1 MEFLFEKSLM
11 GFCTHSIKIVKTIG
25 LILSFLATFLL
36 ADLVAENTH
45 DPEEIKAKVAYVKIP
60 QLEDLENNPVYIG
73 QIIGV
78 TYELLLF
85 DAEFLEAKIKDE
97 LDKTQIELL
106 SKMPKWKK
114 VEKELFRATYYY
126 KIKGVKASIP
136 PLEVSAFSNK
146 DKYIDYSIA
155 PKVTLQVTDLS
166 KNSRYAN
173 VMAKD
178 LQVLQYKTKDY
189 DDKNNILVV
198 ELAFKE
204 ANWEDFHIKEA
215 IKQGFDNASL
225 NQIKAKEGSVFYYC
239 VLPKTIQNLSFDY
252 FSLSN
257 RQFKT
262 LSFSTIP
269 TQDTTG
275 IQSDLIPKNN
285 FLVFSN
291 VALLA
296 LCVFFLVLFFLVLF
310 FIFGRKLI
318 FLGLGILCLGFV
330 LYHLLF
336 TQKSALLLAHKKIR
350 ILPTQNSTILGLS
363 KNEMP
368 IKIVGS
374 HGDYYKILTPHEQIG
389 WVKKDEVK

>member
-1 MEFLFEKSLM
+1 MGFLFEKSLM
-11 GFCTHSIKIVKTIG
+11 SFFAHPIKILKTIS
-25 LILSFLATFLL
+25 LILSFLVSF
-36 ADLVAENTH
+36 LVAENTSE
-45 DPEEIKAKVAYVKIP
+45 PEEIKAKVVYVKIP

-78 TYELLLF
+78 TYDLLLF
-85 DAEFLEAKIKDE
+85 DAEFLEAKIKDG

-106 SKMPKWKK
+106 NKMPKWKK

-126 KIKGVKASIP
+126 KIKGVKAIIP

-155 PKVTLQVTDLS
+155 PKVILQVTDLS
-166 KNSRYAN
+166 KNPRYAN

-178 LQVLQYKTKDY
+178 LQVVQYKTKDY

-204 ANWEDFHIKEA
+204 ATWEDFHIKEA

-239 VLPKTIQNLSFDY
+239 VLPKTLQNLSFDY

-257 RQFKT
+257 KQFKT

-296 LCVFFLVLFFLVLF
+296 LCVFFLVLF

-368 IKIVGS
+368 IKILGS
-374 HGDYYKILTPHEQIG
+374 HDDYYKILTPHEQIG

>member
-1 MEFLFEKSLM
+1 MGFLFEKSLM
-11 GFCTHSIKIVKTIG
+11 GFFAHSIKILRIIS
-25 LILSFLATFLL
+25 LILSLL
-36 ADLVAENTH
+36 VGFLVAENANE
-45 DPEEIKAKVAYVKIP
+45 PEEIKAKVVYVKIP

-78 TYELLLF
+78 TYDLLLF

-146 DKYIDYSIA
+146 DKYIDHSIA

-166 KNSRYAN
+166 KNPRYAN

-178 LQVLQYKTKDY
+178 LQVVQYKTKDY

-204 ANWEDFHIKEA
+204 ANWEDFHVKEA

-239 VLPKTIQNLSFDY
+239 VLPKTLQNLSFDY

-262 LSFSTIP
+262 LSFSAIP

-296 LCVFFLVLFFLVLF
+296 LCVFFLALF

-336 TQKSALLLAHKKIR
+336 TQKSAILLAHKKIR

-368 IKIVGS
+368 IKILGS
-374 HGDYYKILTPHEQIG
+374 HDDYYKILTPHEQIG

>member
-1 MEFLFEKSLM
+1 MGFLFEKSLM
-11 GFCTHSIKIVKTIG
+11 SFCAHSIKIIKVIS
-25 LILSFLATFLL
+25 LILSFLAAF
-36 ADLVAENTH
+36 LVAEDAH
-45 DPEEIKAKVAYVKIP
+45 EPEEIKAKVAYVKIP
-60 QLEDLENNPVYIG
+60 QLEDLENTPVYIG

-78 TYELLLF
+78 TYDLLLF
-85 DAEFLEAKIKDE
+85 DAEFLEAKIKDG

-106 SKMPKWKK
+106 NKMPKWKK

-146 DKYIDYSIA
+146 DKYIDHSIA
-155 PKVTLQVTDLS
+155 PKVALQVTDLS
-166 KNSRYAN
+166 KNPRYAN

-178 LQVLQYKTKDY
+178 LQIVQYKTKDY
-189 DDKNNILVV
+189 DDKNNILVM
-198 ELAFKE
+198 EIAFKE
-204 ANWEDFHIKEA
+204 ATWEDFRIKEA

-239 VLPKTIQNLSFDY
+239 VLPKTIQSLSFDY

-262 LSFSTIP
+262 LSFSAIP

-296 LCVFFLVLFFLVLF
+296 LCVFFLALF

-363 KNEMP
+363 KDEMP
-368 IKIVGS
+368 IKILGS
-374 HGDYYKILTPHEQIG
+374 HDDYYKILTPHEQIG

>member
-1 MEFLFEKSLM
+1 MGFLFEKSLM
-11 GFCTHSIKIVKTIG
+11 SFCAHSIKIIKVIG
-25 LILSFLATFLL
+25 LILSFLAAF
-36 ADLVAENTH
+36 LVAEDAH
-45 DPEEIKAKVAYVKIP
+45 EPEEIKAKVAYVKIP
-60 QLEDLENNPVYIG
+60 QLEDLENTPVYIG
-73 QIIGV
+73 QTIGV
-78 TYELLLF
+78 TYDLLLF
-85 DAEFLEAKIKDE
+85 DAEFLEAKIKDG

-106 SKMPKWKK
+106 NKMPKWKK
-114 VEKELFRATYYY
+114 VEQELFRATYYY
-126 KIKGVKASIP
+126 KIKGIRASIP
-136 PLEVSAFSNK
+136 SLEVSAFSNK
-146 DKYIDYSIA
+146 DKYIDHSIA

-166 KNSRYAN
+166 KNPRYAN

-178 LQVLQYKTKDY
+178 LQVVQYKTKDY
-189 DDKNNILVV
+189 DDKNNILVM

-204 ANWEDFHIKEA
+204 ANWEDFHVKEA

-225 NQIKAKEGSVFYYC
+225 SQIKAKEGSVFYYC
-239 VLPKTIQNLSFDY
+239 VLPKTLQNLSFDY

-262 LSFSTIP
+262 LSFSVIP

-296 LCVFFLVLFFLVLF
+296 LCVFFLALF

-363 KNEMP
+363 KDEMP
-368 IKIVGS
+368 IKILGS
-374 HGDYYKILTPHEQIG
+374 HDDYYKILTPHEQIG

>member
-1 MEFLFEKSLM
+1 MT
-11 GFCTHSIKIVKTIG
+11 FCTRSIKIVKTIG
-25 LILSFLATFLL
+25 LILSLLATFLV

-45 DPEEIKAKVAYVKIP
+45 DPEEIKAKVVYVKIP
-60 QLEDLENNPVYIG
+60 RLEDLENNPVYIG
-73 QIIGV
+73 QTIGV
-78 TYELLLF
+78 TYDLLLF

-136 PLEVSAFSNK
+136 SLEVSAFSNK

-166 KNSRYAN
+166 KNPRYAN

-215 IKQGFDNASL
+215 LKQGFDNASL

-269 TQDTTG
+269 TQDNTG

-296 LCVFFLVLFFLVLF
+296 LCVFFLVLFF
-310 FIFGRKLI
+310 IFGRKLI

-330 LYHLLF
+330 LYNLLF
-336 TQKSALLLAHKKIR
+336 TQKSALLLAHQKIR

-368 IKIVGS
+368 IKILGS
-374 HGDYYKILTPHEQIG
+374 HDDYYKILTPHEQIG

>member
-1 MEFLFEKSLM
+1 MGFLFEKSLM
-11 GFCTHSIKIVKTIG
+11 TFCAHSIKIVKTIG
-25 LILSFLATFLL
+25 LILSLLATFLV

-45 DPEEIKAKVAYVKIP
+45 DPEEIKAKVVYVKIP
-60 QLEDLENNPVYIG
+60 RLEDLENNPVYIG
-73 QIIGV
+73 QTIGV
-78 TYELLLF
+78 TYDLLLF

-126 KIKGVKASIP
+126 KIKGIKASIP
-136 PLEVSAFSNK
+136 SLEVSAFSNK

-166 KNSRYAN
+166 KNPRYAN
-173 VMAKD
+173 IMAKD

-204 ANWEDFHIKEA
+204 ATWEDFHIKEA
-215 IKQGFDNASL
+215 LKQGFDNASL

-296 LCVFFLVLFFLVLF
+296 LCVFFLVLFF
-310 FIFGRKLI
+310 IFGRKLI
-318 FLGLGILCLGFV
+318 FLLLGILCLGFV
-330 LYHLLF
+330 LYNLLF

-368 IKIVGS
+368 IKILGS
-374 HGDYYKILTPHEQIG
+374 HDGYYKILTPHEQIG

>member
-1 MEFLFEKSLM
+1 M
-11 GFCTHSIKIVKTIG
+11 KTITIVS
-25 LILSFLATFLL
+25 LILSLL
-36 ADLVAENTH
+36 VSFLVAENAH
-45 DPEEIKAKVAYVKIP
+45 EPEEIKAKVVYVKIP

-78 TYELLLF
+78 TYDLLLF
-85 DAEFLEAKIKDE
+85 DAEFLEAKIKDGW
-97 LDKTQIELL
+97 DKTQIELL

-126 KIKGVKASIP
+126 KIKGIKASIP
-136 PLEVSAFSNK
+136 SLEVSAFSNK

-166 KNSRYAN
+166 KNPRYAN
-173 VMAKD
+173 IMAKD

-204 ANWEDFHIKEA
+204 ATWEDFHIKEA

-225 NQIKAKEGSVFYYC
+225 SQIKAKEGSVFYYC

-257 RQFKT
+257 KQFKT
-262 LSFSTIP
+262 LSFSAIP
-269 TQDTTG
+269 TQETTG
-275 IQSDLIPKNN
+275 VQSDLIPKNN

-296 LCVFFLVLFFLVLF
+296 LCVFFLVLFF
-310 FIFGRKLI
+310 IFGRKLI
-318 FLGLGILCLGFV
+318 FLGLGVLCLGFV

-368 IKIVGS
+368 IKILGS
-374 HGDYYKILTPHEQIG
+374 HDDYYKILTPHEQIG

>member
-1 MEFLFEKSLM
+1 MT
-11 GFCTHSIKIVKTIG
+11 FCAHSIKIVKTIG
-25 LILSFLATFLL
+25 LILSFLATFLV

-60 QLEDLENNPVYIG
+60 RLEDLENNPVYIG
-73 QIIGV
+73 QTIGV
-78 TYELLLF
+78 TYDLLLF

-126 KIKGVKASIP
+126 KIKGIKASIP

-166 KNSRYAN
+166 KNPRYAN

-215 IKQGFDNASL
+215 LKQGFDNASL

-291 VALLA
+291 VALPA
-296 LCVFFLVLFFLVLF
+296 LCVFFLVLF

-330 LYHLLF
+330 LYNLLF

-350 ILPTQNSTILGLS
+350 ILPTQNSTILGIS

-368 IKIVGS
+368 IKILGS
-374 HGDYYKILTPHEQIG
+374 HDDYYKILTPHEQIG

>member
-1 MEFLFEKSLM
+1 MGFLFEKSLM
-11 GFCTHSIKIVKTIG
+11 SFCTHSIKTLKIIS
-25 LILSFLATFLL
+25 LILSLL
-36 ADLVAENTH
+36 AAFLVAEDAH
-45 DPEEIKAKVAYVKIP
+45 EPEEIKAKVVYVKIP
-60 QLEDLENNPVYIG
+60 QLEDLENTPVYIG
-73 QIIGV
+73 QMIGV
-78 TYELLLF
+78 TYDLLLF
-85 DAEFLEAKIKDE
+85 DAEFLEAKIKDG

-106 SKMPKWKK
+106 NKMPKWKK

-136 PLEVSAFSNK
+136 SLEVSAFSNK
-146 DKYIDYSIA
+146 DKYIDHSIA
-155 PKVTLQVTDLS
+155 PKVALQVTDLS
-166 KNSRYAN
+166 KNPRYAN

-178 LQVLQYKTKDY
+178 LQVVQYKTKDY
-189 DDKNNILVV
+189 DDKNNILVM
-198 ELAFKE
+198 EIAFKE
-204 ANWEDFHIKEA
+204 ATWEDFHIKEA

-262 LSFSTIP
+262 LSFSAIP

-296 LCVFFLVLFFLVLF
+296 LCVFFLVLF

-363 KNEMP
+363 KDEMP
-368 IKIVGS
+368 IKILSS
-374 HGDYYKILTPHEQIG
+374 HDDYYKILTPHEQIG

>member
-1 MEFLFEKSLM
+1 MGFLFEKSLM
-11 GFCTHSIKIVKTIG
+11 SFFAHSIKILKIIS
-25 LILSFLATFLL
+25 LILSLL
-36 ADLVAENTH
+36 AAFLVAEDAH
-45 DPEEIKAKVAYVKIP
+45 EPEEIKAKVAYVKIP
-60 QLEDLENNPVYIG
+60 QLEDLENTPVYIG
-73 QIIGV
+73 QTIGV
-78 TYELLLF
+78 TYDLLLF
-85 DAEFLEAKIKDE
+85 DAEFLEAKIKDG

-106 SKMPKWKK
+106 NKMPKWKK
-114 VEKELFRATYYY
+114 VEQELFRATYYY
-126 KIKGVKASIP
+126 KIKGVKAIIP
-136 PLEVSAFSNK
+136 SLEVSAFSNK

-155 PKVTLQVTDLS
+155 PKVALQVTDLS
-166 KNSRYAN
+166 KNPRYAN

-178 LQVLQYKTKDY
+178 LQVVQYKTKDY
-189 DDKNNILVV
+189 DDKNNILVM

-204 ANWEDFHIKEA
+204 ANWEDFHVKEA

-239 VLPKTIQNLSFDY
+239 VLPKTLQSLSFDY

-262 LSFSTIP
+262 LSFSAIP

-296 LCVFFLVLFFLVLF
+296 LCVFFLVLFF
-310 FIFGRKLI
+310 IFGRKLI
-318 FLGLGILCLGFV
+318 FLGLGVLCLGFV
-330 LYHLLF
+330 LYNLLF

-363 KNEMP
+363 RDEMP
-368 IKIVGS
+368 IKILGS
-374 HGDYYKILTPHEQIG
+374 HDDYYKILTPHEQIG

>member
-1 MEFLFEKSLM
+1 MGFLFEKSLM
-11 GFCTHSIKIVKTIG
+11 SFCAHSIKILKIIS
-25 LILSFLATFLL
+25 LILSLL
-36 ADLVAENTH
+36 VAFLVAEDAH
-45 DPEEIKAKVAYVKIP
+45 EPEEIKAKVAYVKIP
-60 QLEDLENNPVYIG
+60 QLEDLENTPVYIG
-73 QIIGV
+73 QTIGV
-78 TYELLLF
+78 TYDLLLF
-85 DAEFLEAKIKDE
+85 DAEFLEAKIKDG

-126 KIKGVKASIP
+126 KIKGIKAIIP
-136 PLEVSAFSNK
+136 SLEVRAFSNK

-155 PKVTLQVTDLS
+155 PKVALQVTDLS
-166 KNSRYAN
+166 KNPRYAN

-178 LQVLQYKTKDY
+178 LQVVQYKTKDY
-189 DDKNNILVV
+189 DDKNNILVM

-204 ANWEDFHIKEA
+204 ANWEDFNIKEA

-239 VLPKTIQNLSFDY
+239 VLPKTLQNLSFDY

-262 LSFSTIP
+262 LSFSAIP

-291 VALLA
+291 MALLA
-296 LCVFFLVLFFLVLF
+296 LCVFFLALF

-336 TQKSALLLAHKKIR
+336 TQKSAILLAHKKIR

-363 KNEMP
+363 KDEMP
-368 IKIVGS
+368 IKILGS
-374 HGDYYKILTPHEQIG
+374 HDDYYKILTPHEQIG
-389 WVKKDEVK
+389 WVKKNEIK

>member
-1 MEFLFEKSLM
+1 MGFLFEKSLM
-11 GFCTHSIKIVKTIG
+11 GFFAHPIKILKIIS
-25 LILSFLATFLL
+25 LILSLL
-36 ADLVAENTH
+36 VGFLVAENANE
-45 DPEEIKAKVAYVKIP
+45 PEEIKAKVVYVKIP

-78 TYELLLF
+78 TYDLLLF

-106 SKMPKWKK
+106 NKMPKWKK

-136 PLEVSAFSNK
+136 SLEVSAFSNK
-146 DKYIDYSIA
+146 DKYIDHSIA
-155 PKVTLQVTDLS
+155 PKVALQVTDLS
-166 KNSRYAN
+166 KNPRYAN

-178 LQVLQYKTKDY
+178 LQVVQYKTKDY
-189 DDKNNILVV
+189 DDKNNILVM
-198 ELAFKE
+198 EIAFKE
-204 ANWEDFHIKEA
+204 ATWEDFHIKEA

-239 VLPKTIQNLSFDY
+239 VLPKTLQNLSFDY

-262 LSFSTIP
+262 LSFSAIP

-291 VALLA
+291 VVLLA
-296 LCVFFLVLFFLVLF
+296 LCVFFLVLF

-336 TQKSALLLAHKKIR
+336 TQKSAILLAHKKIR

-368 IKIVGS
+368 IKILGS
-374 HGDYYKILTPHEQIG
+374 HDDYYKILTPHEQIG

>member
-1 MEFLFEKSLM
+1 MGFLFEKSLM
-11 GFCTHSIKIVKTIG
+11 SFCAHSIKTLKIIS
-25 LILSFLATFLL
+25 LILSFWVSF
-36 ADLVAENTH
+36 LVAEDAH
-45 DPEEIKAKVAYVKIP
+45 EPEEIKAKVAYVKIP
-60 QLEDLENNPVYIG
+60 QLEDLENTPVYIG
-73 QIIGV
+73 QTIGV
-78 TYELLLF
+78 TYDLLLF
-85 DAEFLEAKIKDE
+85 DAEFLEAKIKDG

-126 KIKGVKASIP
+126 KIKGIKAIIP
-136 PLEVSAFSNK
+136 SLEVSAFSNK

-155 PKVTLQVTDLS
+155 PKVALQVTDLS
-166 KNSRYAN
+166 KNPRYAN

-178 LQVLQYKTKDY
+178 LQVVQYKTKDY
-189 DDKNNILVV
+189 DDKNNILVM

-239 VLPKTIQNLSFDY
+239 VLPKTLQNLSFDY

-262 LSFSTIP
+262 LSFSVIP

-296 LCVFFLVLFFLVLF
+296 LCVFFLALF

-330 LYHLLF
+330 LYNLLF

-363 KNEMP
+363 RDEMP
-368 IKIVGS
+368 IKILGS
-374 HGDYYKILTPHEQIG
+374 HDDYYKILTPHEQIG

>member
-1 MEFLFEKSLM
+1 MGFLFEKSLM
-11 GFCTHSIKIVKTIG
+11 TFCAHLIKIVKTIG
-25 LILSFLATFLL
+25 LILNFLATFLV

-60 QLEDLENNPVYIG
+60 RLEDLENNPVYIG
-73 QIIGV
+73 QTIGV
-78 TYELLLF
+78 TYDLLLF

-126 KIKGVKASIP
+126 KIKGIKASIP

-166 KNSRYAN
+166 KNPRYAN

-204 ANWEDFHIKEA
+204 ATWEDFHIKEA
-215 IKQGFDNASL
+215 LKQGFDNASL

-296 LCVFFLVLFFLVLF
+296 LCVFFLVLFF
-310 FIFGRKLI
+310 IFGRKLI
-318 FLGLGILCLGFV
+318 LLGLGILCLGFV
-330 LYHLLF
+330 LYNLLF

-368 IKIVGS
+368 IKILGS
-374 HGDYYKILTPHEQIG
+374 HDDYYKILTPHEQIG

>member
-1 MEFLFEKSLM
+1 MGFLFEKSLM
-11 GFCTHSIKIVKTIG
+11 TFCAHSIKIVKTIG
-25 LILSFLATFLL
+25 LILSLLATF
-36 ADLVAENTH
+36 LVAENTH
-45 DPEEIKAKVAYVKIP
+45 DPEEIKAKVVYVKIP

-73 QIIGV
+73 QTIGV
-78 TYELLLF
+78 TYDLLLF
-85 DAEFLEAKIKDE
+85 DAEFLEAKIKDG

-136 PLEVSAFSNK
+136 SLEVSAFSNK
-146 DKYIDYSIA
+146 DKYIDHSIA

-166 KNSRYAN
+166 KNPRYAN
-173 VMAKD
+173 IMAKD

-204 ANWEDFHIKEA
+204 ATWEDFRIKEA
-215 IKQGFDNASL
+215 LKQGFDNASL

-262 LSFSTIP
+262 LSFSVIP

-296 LCVFFLVLFFLVLF
+296 LCVFFLVLF

-336 TQKSALLLAHKKIR
+336 TQKSALLLAYKKIR

-363 KNEMP
+363 KDEMP
-368 IKIVGS
+368 ITILGS
-374 HGDYYKILTPHEQIG
+374 HDDYYKILTPHEQIG

>member
-1 MEFLFEKSLM
+1 MGFLFEKSLM
-11 GFCTHSIKIVKTIG
+11 SFFAHPIKTLKIIS
-25 LILSFLATFLL
+25 LILSFWVGF
-36 ADLVAENTH
+36 LVAEDAH
-45 DPEEIKAKVAYVKIP
+45 GPEEIKAKVAYVKIP
-60 QLEDLENNPVYIG
+60 QLEDLENTPVYIG
-73 QIIGV
+73 QTIGV
-78 TYELLLF
+78 TYDLLLF
-85 DAEFLEAKIKDE
+85 DAEFLEAKIKDG

-106 SKMPKWKK
+106 NKMPKWKK
-114 VEKELFRATYYY
+114 VEQELFRATYYY
-126 KIKGVKASIP
+126 KIKGIKAIIP
-136 PLEVSAFSNK
+136 SLEVSAFSNK
-146 DKYIDYSIA
+146 DKYIDHSIA
-155 PKVTLQVTDLS
+155 PKVALQVTDLS
-166 KNSRYAN
+166 KNPRYAN

-178 LQVLQYKTKDY
+178 LQVVQYKTKDY
-189 DDKNNILVV
+189 DDKNNILVM

-215 IKQGFDNASL
+215 LKQGFDNASL

-239 VLPKTIQNLSFDY
+239 VLPKTVQSLSFDY

-262 LSFSTIP
+262 LSFSAIP

-296 LCVFFLVLFFLVLF
+296 LCVFFLVLFF
-310 FIFGRKLI
+310 IFGRKLI

-330 LYHLLF
+330 LYNLLF

-363 KNEMP
+363 KDEMP
-368 IKIVGS
+368 IKILGS
-374 HGDYYKILTPHEQIG
+374 HDDYYKILTPHEQIG

>member
-1 MEFLFEKSLM
+1 MGFLFEKSLM
-11 GFCTHSIKIVKTIG
+11 SFCTHSIKILKIIS
-25 LILSFLATFLL
+25 LILSLL
-36 ADLVAENTH
+36 VSFWVSFLVAEDAH
-45 DPEEIKAKVAYVKIP
+45 EPEEIKAKVAYVKIP
-60 QLEDLENNPVYIG
+60 QLEDLENTPVYIG
-73 QIIGV
+73 QTIGV
-78 TYELLLF
+78 TYDLLLF
-85 DAEFLEAKIKDE
+85 DAEFLEAKIKDG

-106 SKMPKWKK
+106 NKMPKWKK

-126 KIKGVKASIP
+126 KIKGIKAIIP
-136 PLEVSAFSNK
+136 SLEVSAFSNK
-146 DKYIDYSIA
+146 DKYMDYSIA
-155 PKVTLQVTDLS
+155 PKVALQVTDLS
-166 KNSRYAN
+166 KNPRYAN

-178 LQVLQYKTKDY
+178 LQVVQYKTKDY
-189 DDKNNILVV
+189 DDKNNILVM

-215 IKQGFDNASL
+215 LKQGFDNASL

-239 VLPKTIQNLSFDY
+239 VLPKTLQSLSFDY

-262 LSFSTIP
+262 LSFSAIP
-269 TQDTTG
+269 TQDTTN

-296 LCVFFLVLFFLVLF
+296 LCVFFLVLF

-336 TQKSALLLAHKKIR
+336 TQKSAVLLAHKKIR

-368 IKIVGS
+368 IKILGS
-374 HGDYYKILTPHEQIG
+374 HDDYYKILTPHEQIG

>member
-1 MEFLFEKSLM
+1 MGFLFEKSLM
-11 GFCTHSIKIVKTIG
+11 SFCAHSIKIIKVIG
-25 LILSFLATFLL
+25 LILSFLAAF
-36 ADLVAENTH
+36 LVAEDAH
-45 DPEEIKAKVAYVKIP
+45 EPEEIKAKVAYVKIP
-60 QLEDLENNPVYIG
+60 QLEDLENTPVYIG
-73 QIIGV
+73 QTIGV
-78 TYELLLF
+78 TYDLLLF
-85 DAEFLEAKIKDE
+85 DAEFLEAKIKDG

-106 SKMPKWKK
+106 NKMPKWKK
-114 VEKELFRATYYY
+114 VEQELFRATYYY
-126 KIKGVKASIP
+126 KIKGVKAIIP
-136 PLEVSAFSNK
+136 SLEVSAFSNK

-155 PKVTLQVTDLS
+155 PKVALQVTDLS
-166 KNSRYAN
+166 KNPRYAN

-178 LQVLQYKTKDY
+178 LQVVQYKTKDY
-189 DDKNNILVV
+189 DDKNNILVM

-204 ANWEDFHIKEA
+204 ANWEDFHVKEA
-215 IKQGFDNASL
+215 LKQGFDNASL

-239 VLPKTIQNLSFDY
+239 VLPKTLQSLSFDY

-262 LSFSTIP
+262 LSFSAIP

-296 LCVFFLVLFFLVLF
+296 LCVFFLVLFF
-310 FIFGRKLI
+310 IFGRKLI
-318 FLGLGILCLGFV
+318 FLGLGVLCLGFV
-330 LYHLLF
+330 LYNLLF

-363 KNEMP
+363 KDEMP
-368 IKIVGS
+368 IKILGS
-374 HGDYYKILTPHEQIG
+374 HDDYYKILTPHEQIG

>member
-1 MEFLFEKSLM
+1 MGFLFEKSLM
-11 GFCTHSIKIVKTIG
+11 GFFAHPIKILKIIS
-25 LILSFLATFLL
+25 LILSLL
-36 ADLVAENTH
+36 VGFLVAENANE
-45 DPEEIKAKVAYVKIP
+45 PEEIKAKVVYVKIP

-78 TYELLLF
+78 TYDLLLF
-85 DAEFLEAKIKDE
+85 DAEFLEAKIKDG

-106 SKMPKWKK
+106 NKMPKWKK

-155 PKVTLQVTDLS
+155 PKVILQVTDLS
-166 KNSRYAN
+166 KNPRYAN

-178 LQVLQYKTKDY
+178 LQVVQYKTKDY
-189 DDKNNILVV
+189 DDKNNILVM
-198 ELAFKE
+198 EIAFKE
-204 ANWEDFHIKEA
+204 ATWEDFHIKEA

-239 VLPKTIQNLSFDY
+239 VLPKTLQNLSFDY

-262 LSFSTIP
+262 LSFSAIP

-296 LCVFFLVLFFLVLF
+296 LCVFFLVLF

-368 IKIVGS
+368 IKILGS
-374 HGDYYKILTPHEQIG
+374 HDDYYKILTPHEQIG

>member
-1 MEFLFEKSLM
+1 MGFLFEKSLM
-11 GFCTHSIKIVKTIG
+11 TFCAHSIKIVKTIG
-25 LILSFLATFLL
+25 LILSLLATFLV

-45 DPEEIKAKVAYVKIP
+45 DPEEIKAKVVYVKIP
-60 QLEDLENNPVYIG
+60 RLEDLENNPVYIG

-78 TYELLLF
+78 TYDLLLF

-166 KNSRYAN
+166 KNPRYAN

-204 ANWEDFHIKEA
+204 ATWEDFHIKEA
-215 IKQGFDNASL
+215 LKQGFDNASL

-296 LCVFFLVLFFLVLF
+296 LCVFFLVLFF
-310 FIFGRKLI
+310 IFGRKLI
-318 FLGLGILCLGFV
+318 LLGLGILCLGFV
-330 LYHLLF
+330 LYNLLF

-368 IKIVGS
+368 IKILGS
-374 HGDYYKILTPHEQIG
+374 HDDYYKILTPHEQIG

>member
-1 MEFLFEKSLM
+1 MGLLFEKSLM
-11 GFCTHSIKIVKTIG
+11 SFCAHSIKIIKVIG
-25 LILSFLATFLL
+25 LILSFLAAF
-36 ADLVAENTH
+36 LVAEDAH
-45 DPEEIKAKVAYVKIP
+45 EPEEIKAKVAYVKIP
-60 QLEDLENNPVYIG
+60 QLEDLENTPVYIG
-73 QIIGV
+73 QTIGV
-78 TYELLLF
+78 TYDLLLF
-85 DAEFLEAKIKDE
+85 DAEFLEAKIKDG

-106 SKMPKWKK
+106 NKMPKWKK
-114 VEKELFRATYYY
+114 VEQELFRATYYY
-126 KIKGVKASIP
+126 KIKGIRASVP
-136 PLEVSAFSNK
+136 SLEVSAFSNK
-146 DKYIDYSIA
+146 DKYIDHSIA
-155 PKVTLQVTDLS
+155 PKVALQVTDLS
-166 KNSRYAN
+166 KNPRYAN

-178 LQVLQYKTKDY
+178 LQVVQYKTKDY
-189 DDKNNILVV
+189 DDKNNILVM

-204 ANWEDFHIKEA
+204 ANWEDFHVKEA

-239 VLPKTIQNLSFDY
+239 VLPKTLQSLSFDY

-262 LSFSTIP
+262 LSFSAIP

-296 LCVFFLVLFFLVLF
+296 LCVFFLALF

-330 LYHLLF
+330 LYNLLF

-363 KNEMP
+363 KDEMP
-368 IKIVGS
+368 IKILGS
-374 HGDYYKILTPHEQIG
+374 HDDYYKILTPHEQIG

>member
-1 MEFLFEKSLM
+1 MGFLFEKSLM
-11 GFCTHSIKIVKTIG
+11 SFCTHSIKILKIIS
-25 LILSFLATFLL
+25 LILSFWVGF
-36 ADLVAENTH
+36 LVAENANE
-45 DPEEIKAKVAYVKIP
+45 PEEIKAKVAYVKIP

-78 TYELLLF
+78 TYDLLLF

-126 KIKGVKASIP
+126 KIKGMKASIP

-146 DKYIDYSIA
+146 DKYIDHSIA

-166 KNSRYAN
+166 KNPRYAN

-178 LQVLQYKTKDY
+178 LQVVQYKTKDY
-189 DDKNNILVV
+189 DDKNNILVM

-204 ANWEDFHIKEA
+204 TTWEDFHIKEA

-257 RQFKT
+257 KQFKT

-296 LCVFFLVLFFLVLF
+296 LCVFFLVLFF
-310 FIFGRKLI
+310 IFGRKLI

-336 TQKSALLLAHKKIR
+336 TQKSAILLAHKKIR

-368 IKIVGS
+368 IKILGS
-374 HGDYYKILTPHEQIG
+374 HDDYYKILTPHEQIG

>member
-1 MEFLFEKSLM
+1 MGFLFEKSLM
-11 GFCTHSIKIVKTIG
+11 SFFAHPIKILKIIS
-25 LILSFLATFLL
+25 LILSLL
-36 ADLVAENTH
+36 VSFWTSFLVAENANE
-45 DPEEIKAKVAYVKIP
+45 PEEIKAKVVYVKIP

-78 TYELLLF
+78 TYDLLLF
-85 DAEFLEAKIKDE
+85 DAEFLEAKIKDG

-106 SKMPKWKK
+106 NKMPKWKK

-126 KIKGVKASIP
+126 KIKGIKAIIP
-136 PLEVSAFSNK
+136 SLEVSAFSNK
-146 DKYIDYSIA
+146 DKYIDHSIA
-155 PKVTLQVTDLS
+155 PKVALQVTDLS
-166 KNSRYAN
+166 KNPRYAN

-178 LQVLQYKTKDY
+178 LQVVQYKTKDY
-189 DDKNNILVV
+189 DDKNNILVM

-204 ANWEDFHIKEA
+204 ANWEDFRIKEA
-215 IKQGFDNASL
+215 LKQGFDNASL

-239 VLPKTIQNLSFDY
+239 VLPKTLQNLSFDY

-262 LSFSTIP
+262 LSFSAIP
-269 TQDTTG
+269 AQDTTG

-296 LCVFFLVLFFLVLF
+296 LCVFFLVLFF
-310 FIFGRKLI
+310 IFGRKLI
-318 FLGLGILCLGFV
+318 FLGLGVLCLGFV
-330 LYHLLF
+330 LYNLLF

-368 IKIVGS
+368 IKILGS
-374 HGDYYKILTPHEQIG
+374 HDDYYKILTPHEQIG

>member
-1 MEFLFEKSLM
+1 MT
-11 GFCTHSIKIVKTIG
+11 FCTRSIKIVKTIG
-25 LILSFLATFLL
+25 LILSLLATFLV

-45 DPEEIKAKVAYVKIP
+45 DPEEIKAKVVYVKIP
-60 QLEDLENNPVYIG
+60 RLEDLENNPVYIG
-73 QIIGV
+73 QTIGV
-78 TYELLLF
+78 TYDLLLF

-126 KIKGVKASIP
+126 KIKGIKASIP

-166 KNSRYAN
+166 KNPRYAN

-204 ANWEDFHIKEA
+204 ATWEDFHIKEA
-215 IKQGFDNASL
+215 LKQGFDNASL

-296 LCVFFLVLFFLVLF
+296 LCVFFLVLFF
-310 FIFGRKLI
+310 IFGRKLI
-318 FLGLGILCLGFV
+318 LLGLGILCLGFV
-330 LYHLLF
+330 LYNLLF
-336 TQKSALLLAHKKIR
+336 TQKSALLLAHQKIR

-368 IKIVGS
+368 IKILGS
-374 HGDYYKILTPHEQIG
+374 HDDYYKILTPHEQIG

>member
-1 MEFLFEKSLM
+1 MGFLFEKSLM
-11 GFCTHSIKIVKTIG
+11 TFCAYSIKIVKTIG
-25 LILSFLATFLL
+25 LILSLLATFLV

-45 DPEEIKAKVAYVKIP
+45 DPEEIKAKVVYVKIP
-60 QLEDLENNPVYIG
+60 RLEDLENNPVYIG
-73 QIIGV
+73 QTIGV
-78 TYELLLF
+78 TYDLLLF

-126 KIKGVKASIP
+126 KIKGIKASIP
-136 PLEVSAFSNK
+136 SLEVSAFSNK

-166 KNSRYAN
+166 KNPRYAN

-204 ANWEDFHIKEA
+204 ATWEDFHIKEA
-215 IKQGFDNASL
+215 LKQGFDNASL

-296 LCVFFLVLFFLVLF
+296 LCMFFLVLF
-310 FIFGRKLI
+310 FIFGHKLI

-368 IKIVGS
+368 IKILGS
-374 HGDYYKILTPHEQIG
+374 HDDYYKILTPHEQIG

>member
-1 MEFLFEKSLM
+1 MGFLFEKSLM
-11 GFCTHSIKIVKTIG
+11 SFFDHSIKILKIIS
-25 LILSFLATFLL
+25 LILSFWVSF
-36 ADLVAENTH
+36 LVAENTSES
-45 DPEEIKAKVAYVKIP
+45 EEIKAKVVYVKIP

-78 TYELLLF
+78 TYDLLLF
-85 DAEFLEAKIKDE
+85 DAEFLEAKIKDGW
-97 LDKTQIELL
+97 DKTQIELL

-126 KIKGVKASIP
+126 KIKGIKASIP

-146 DKYIDYSIA
+146 DKYIDHSIA
-155 PKVTLQVTDLS
+155 PKVALQVTDLS
-166 KNSRYAN
+166 KNPRYAN

-178 LQVLQYKTKDY
+178 LQVVQYKTKDY
-189 DDKNNILVV
+189 DDKNNILVM

-215 IKQGFDNASL
+215 LKQGFDNASL
-225 NQIKAKEGSVFYYC
+225 SQIKAKEGSVFYYC
-239 VLPKTIQNLSFDY
+239 VLSKTIQSLSFDY

-262 LSFSTIP
+262 LSFSAIP

-296 LCVFFLVLFFLVLF
+296 LCVFFLVLF

-363 KNEMP
+363 KDEMP
-368 IKIVGS
+368 IKILGS
-374 HGDYYKILTPHEQIG
+374 HDDYYKILTPHEQIG

>member
-1 MEFLFEKSLM
+1 MGFLFEKSLM
-11 GFCTHSIKIVKTIG
+11 SFCTHSIKILKIIS
-25 LILSFLATFLL
+25 LILSLL
-36 ADLVAENTH
+36 VSFWTSFLVAENANE
-45 DPEEIKAKVAYVKIP
+45 PEEIKTKVVYVKIP

-73 QIIGV
+73 QMIGV
-78 TYELLLF
+78 TYDLLLF
-85 DAEFLEAKIKDE
+85 DAEFLEAKIKDG

-106 SKMPKWKK
+106 NKMPKWKK

-146 DKYIDYSIA
+146 DKYIDHSIA
-155 PKVTLQVTDLS
+155 PKVALQVTDLS
-166 KNSRYAN
+166 KNPRYAN

-178 LQVLQYKTKDY
+178 LQVVQYKTKDY
-189 DDKNNILVV
+189 DDKNNILVM

-239 VLPKTIQNLSFDY
+239 VLPKTLQNLSFDY

-262 LSFSTIP
+262 LSFSAIP

-291 VALLA
+291 VALVALLA
-296 LCVFFLVLFFLVLF
+296 LCVFFLVLF

-318 FLGLGILCLGFV
+318 FLGLGVLCLGFV
-330 LYHLLF
+330 LYNLLF

-368 IKIVGS
+368 IKILGS
-374 HGDYYKILTPHEQIG
+374 HDDYYKILTPHEQIG

>member
-1 MEFLFEKSLM
+1 MGFLFEKSLM
-11 GFCTHSIKIVKTIG
+11 SFFAHSIKILKIIG
-25 LILSFLATFLL
+25 LILSFLVSF
-36 ADLVAENTH
+36 LVAENANE
-45 DPEEIKAKVAYVKIP
+45 PEEIKAKVVYVKIP

-78 TYELLLF
+78 TYDLLLF
-85 DAEFLEAKIKDE
+85 DAEFLEAKIKDG

-106 SKMPKWKK
+106 NKMPKWKK

-126 KIKGVKASIP
+126 KIKGVKAIIP

-146 DKYIDYSIA
+146 DKYIDHSIA
-155 PKVTLQVTDLS
+155 PKVALQVTDLS

-178 LQVLQYKTKDY
+178 LQVVQYKTKDY
-189 DDKNNILVV
+189 DDKNNILVM

-225 NQIKAKEGSVFYYC
+225 NQIKAKVGSVFYYC
-239 VLPKTIQNLSFDY
+239 VLPKTLQNLSFDY

-262 LSFSTIP
+262 LSFSAIP
-269 TQDTTG
+269 TQETTG
-275 IQSDLIPKNN
+275 IQSYLIPKNN

-296 LCVFFLVLFFLVLF
+296 LCVFFLVLFF
-310 FIFGRKLI
+310 IFGRKLI
-318 FLGLGILCLGFV
+318 FLGLGVLCLGFV
-330 LYHLLF
+330 LYNLLF

-368 IKIVGS
+368 IKILGS
-374 HGDYYKILTPHEQIG
+374 HDDYYKILTPHEQIG

>member
-1 MEFLFEKSLM
+1 MGFLFEKSLM
-11 GFCTHSIKIVKTIG
+11 SFCTHSIKIIKVIG
-25 LILSFLATFLL
+25 LILSFLAAF
-36 ADLVAENTH
+36 LVAEDAH
-45 DPEEIKAKVAYVKIP
+45 EPEEIKAKVAYVKIP
-60 QLEDLENNPVYIG
+60 QLEDLENTPVYIG
-73 QIIGV
+73 QTIGV
-78 TYELLLF
+78 TYDLLLF
-85 DAEFLEAKIKDE
+85 DAEFLEAKIKDG

-106 SKMPKWKK
+106 NKMPKWKK

-126 KIKGVKASIP
+126 KIKGIKAIIP
-136 PLEVSAFSNK
+136 SLEVSAFSNK
-146 DKYIDYSIA
+146 DKYIDHSIA
-155 PKVTLQVTDLS
+155 PKVALQVTDLS
-166 KNSRYAN
+166 KNPRYAN

-178 LQVLQYKTKDY
+178 LQVVQYKTKDY
-189 DDKNNILVV
+189 DDKNNILVM

-204 ANWEDFHIKEA
+204 ANWEDFNIKEA

-239 VLPKTIQNLSFDY
+239 VLPKTLQNLSFDY

-262 LSFSTIP
+262 LSFSAIP

-296 LCVFFLVLFFLVLF
+296 LCVFFLVLFF
-310 FIFGRKLI
+310 IFGRKLI
-318 FLGLGILCLGFV
+318 FLGLGVLCLGFV

-363 KNEMP
+363 RDEMP
-368 IKIVGS
+368 IKILGS
-374 HGDYYKILTPHEQIG
+374 HDDYYKILTPHEQIG

>member
-1 MEFLFEKSLM
+1 M
-11 GFCTHSIKIVKTIG
+11 KTITIVS
-25 LILSFLATFLL
+25 LILSFLATFLV

-60 QLEDLENNPVYIG
+60 RLEDLENNPVYIG
-73 QIIGV
+73 QTIGV
-78 TYELLLF
+78 TYDLLLF

-126 KIKGVKASIP
+126 KIKGIKASIP
-136 PLEVSAFSNK
+136 SLEVSAFSNK

-166 KNSRYAN
+166 KNPRYAN

-215 IKQGFDNASL
+215 LKQGFDNASL

-262 LSFSTIP
+262 LSFSAIP

-296 LCVFFLVLFFLVLF
+296 LCVFFLVLFF
-310 FIFGRKLI
+310 IFWRKLI

-330 LYHLLF
+330 LYNLLF

-350 ILPTQNSTILGLS
+350 ILPTQNSTILGFS

-368 IKIVGS
+368 IKILGS
-374 HGDYYKILTPHEQIG
+374 HDDYYKILTPHEQIG

>member
-1 MEFLFEKSLM
+1 MGFLFEKSLM
-11 GFCTHSIKIVKTIG
+11 GFCIHSIKILKIIS
-25 LILSFLATFLL
+25 LILSFLATFLV
-36 ADLVAENTH
+36 ADDANQNANK
-45 DPEEIKAKVAYVKIP
+45 PEEIKAKVAYVKIP
-60 QLEDLENNPVYIG
+60 RLEDLENTPVYIG
-73 QIIGV
+73 QTIGV
-78 TYELLLF
+78 TYDLLLF
-85 DAEFLEAKIKDE
+85 DAEFLEAKIKDG

-106 SKMPKWKK
+106 NKMPKWKK
-114 VEKELFRATYYY
+114 VEQELFRATYYY

-146 DKYIDYSIA
+146 DKYIDHSIA

-166 KNSRYAN
+166 QNPRYAKI
-173 VMAKD
+173 MAKD

-189 DDKNNILVV
+189 DDKNNILVM

-204 ANWEDFHIKEA
+204 ATWEDFHIKEA

-239 VLPKTIQNLSFDY
+239 VLPKTLQSLSFDY

-262 LSFSTIP
+262 LSFSVIP

-275 IQSDLIPKNN
+275 IQSDLVPKNN

-296 LCVFFLVLFFLVLF
+296 LCVFFLVLFF
-310 FIFGRKLI
+310 IFGRKLI
-318 FLGLGILCLGFV
+318 FLGLGVLCLGFV
-330 LYHLLF
+330 LYYLLF
-336 TQKSALLLAHKKIR
+336 AQKSAVLLAHKKIR

-368 IKIVGS
+368 VKILGS
-374 HGDYYKILTPHEQIG
+374 HDDYYKILTPHEQIG
-389 WVKKDEVK
+389 WVKKDEIK

>member
-1 MEFLFEKSLM
+1 MGFLFEKSLM
-11 GFCTHSIKIVKTIG
+11 GFFAHPIKILKIIS
-25 LILSFLATFLL
+25 LILSFLAGF
-36 ADLVAENTH
+36 LVAENTSE
-45 DPEEIKAKVAYVKIP
+45 PEEIKAKVVYVKIP
-60 QLEDLENNPVYIG
+60 QLEDLENTPVYIG
-73 QIIGV
+73 QTIGV
-78 TYELLLF
+78 TYDLLLF
-85 DAEFLEAKIKDE
+85 DAEFLEAKIKDG

-136 PLEVSAFSNK
+136 SLEVSAFSNK
-146 DKYIDYSIA
+146 DKYIDHSIA

-166 KNSRYAN
+166 KNPRYAN

-204 ANWEDFHIKEA
+204 ATWEDFHIKEA
-215 IKQGFDNASL
+215 LKQGFDNASL
-225 NQIKAKEGSVFYYC
+225 SQIKAKEGSVFYYC
-239 VLPKTIQNLSFDY
+239 VLPKTLQNLSFDY

-262 LSFSTIP
+262 LSFSAIP

-275 IQSDLIPKNN
+275 IQGDLIPKNN

-296 LCVFFLVLFFLVLF
+296 LCVFFLALF

-363 KNEMP
+363 KDEMP
-368 IKIVGS
+368 IKILGS
-374 HGDYYKILTPHEQIG
+374 HDDYYKILTPHEQIG

>member
-1 MEFLFEKSLM
+1 MGFLFEKSLM
-11 GFCTHSIKIVKTIG
+11 TFCAHSIKIVKTIG
-25 LILSFLATFLL
+25 LILSFLATFL
-36 ADLVAENTH
+36 VAENTH
-45 DPEEIKAKVAYVKIP
+45 DPEEIKAKVVYVKIP

-73 QIIGV
+73 QTIGV
-78 TYELLLF
+78 TYDLLLF

-126 KIKGVKASIP
+126 KIKGIKASIP
-136 PLEVSAFSNK
+136 SLEVSAFSNK

-166 KNSRYAN
+166 KNPRYAN

-178 LQVLQYKTKDY
+178 LQILQYKTKDY

-204 ANWEDFHIKEA
+204 ANWEDFYIKEA
-215 IKQGFDNASL
+215 LKQGFDNASL
-225 NQIKAKEGSVFYYC
+225 SQIKAKEGSVFYYC

-257 RQFKT
+257 KQFKT

-291 VALLA
+291 VALLVALLA
-296 LCVFFLVLFFLVLF
+296 LCVFFLVLF

-330 LYHLLF
+330 LYNLLF
-336 TQKSALLLAHKKIR
+336 TQKSALLLAHQKIR

-368 IKIVGS
+368 IKILGS
-374 HGDYYKILTPHEQIG
+374 HDDYYKILTPHEQIG

>member
-1 MEFLFEKSLM
+1 MGFLFEKSLM
-11 GFCTHSIKIVKTIG
+11 TFCAHSIKIVKTIG
-25 LILSFLATFLL
+25 LILSFLATFLV
-36 ADLVAENTH
+36 ADLAAENTH
-45 DPEEIKAKVAYVKIP
+45 DPEEIKAKVVYVKIP
-60 QLEDLENNPVYIG
+60 RLEDLENNPVYIG
-73 QIIGV
+73 QTIGV
-78 TYELLLF
+78 TYDLLLF

-126 KIKGVKASIP
+126 KIKGIKASIP

-166 KNSRYAN
+166 KNPRYAN

-204 ANWEDFHIKEA
+204 ANWEDFHIKEVL
-215 IKQGFDNASL
+215 KQGFDNASL

-296 LCVFFLVLFFLVLF
+296 LCVFFLVLFF
-310 FIFGRKLI
+310 IFGRKLI

-330 LYHLLF
+330 LYNLLF
-336 TQKSALLLAHKKIR
+336 TQKSALLLAHQKIR

-368 IKIVGS
+368 IKILGS
-374 HGDYYKILTPHEQIG
+374 HDDYYKILTPHEQIG

>member
-1 MEFLFEKSLM
+1 MT
-11 GFCTHSIKIVKTIG
+11 FCTRSIKIVKTIG
-25 LILSFLATFLL
+25 LILSFLATFLV

-45 DPEEIKAKVAYVKIP
+45 DPEEIKAKVVYVKIP
-60 QLEDLENNPVYIG
+60 RLEDLENNPVYIG
-73 QIIGV
+73 QTIGV
-78 TYELLLF
+78 TYDLLLF

-126 KIKGVKASIP
+126 KIKGIKASIP
-136 PLEVSAFSNK
+136 SLEVSAFSNK

-166 KNSRYAN
+166 KNPRYAN

-204 ANWEDFHIKEA
+204 ATWEDFHIKEA
-215 IKQGFDNASL
+215 LKQGFDNASL

-296 LCVFFLVLFFLVLF
+296 LCVFFLVLFF
-310 FIFGRKLI
+310 IFGRKLI

-330 LYHLLF
+330 LYNLLF

-368 IKIVGS
+368 IKILGS
-374 HGDYYKILTPHEQIG
+374 HDDYYKILTPHEQIG

>member
-1 MEFLFEKSLM
+1 MGFLFEKSLM
-11 GFCTHSIKIVKTIG
+11 SFCAHSIKTLKIIS
-25 LILSFLATFLL
+25 LILSLL
-36 ADLVAENTH
+36 AAFLVAEDAH
-45 DPEEIKAKVAYVKIP
+45 EPEEIKAKVAYVKIP

-73 QIIGV
+73 QTIGV
-78 TYELLLF
+78 TYDLLLF
-85 DAEFLEAKIKDE
+85 DAEFLEAKIKDG

-106 SKMPKWKK
+106 NKIPKWKK

-136 PLEVSAFSNK
+136 SLEVSAFSNK
-146 DKYIDYSIA
+146 DKYIDHSIA
-155 PKVTLQVTDLS
+155 PKVALQVTDLS
-166 KNSRYAN
+166 KNPRYAN

-178 LQVLQYKTKDY
+178 LQVVQYKTKDY
-189 DDKNNILVV
+189 DDKNNILVM
-198 ELAFKE
+198 EIAFKE
-204 ANWEDFHIKEA
+204 ATWEDFHIKEA

-239 VLPKTIQNLSFDY
+239 VLPKTLQNLSFDY

-296 LCVFFLVLFFLVLF
+296 LCVFFLVLFF
-310 FIFGRKLI
+310 IFGRKLI
-318 FLGLGILCLGFV
+318 FLGLGVLCLGFV

-363 KNEMP
+363 KDEMP
-368 IKIVGS
+368 IKILGS
-374 HGDYYKILTPHEQIG
+374 HDDYYKILTPHEQIG

>member
-1 MEFLFEKSLM
+1 MGFLFEKSLM
-11 GFCTHSIKIVKTIG
+11 SFCVHSIKTIKIIS
-25 LILSFLATFLL
+25 LILSFLAAF
-36 ADLVAENTH
+36 LVAEDAH
-45 DPEEIKAKVAYVKIP
+45 EPEEIKAKVAYVKIP
-60 QLEDLENNPVYIG
+60 QLEDLENTPVYIG

-78 TYELLLF
+78 TYDLLLF

-126 KIKGVKASIP
+126 KIKGMKASIP

-146 DKYIDYSIA
+146 DKYIDHSIA
-155 PKVTLQVTDLS
+155 PKVILQVTDLS
-166 KNSRYAN
+166 KNPRYAN
-173 VMAKD
+173 IMAKD

-204 ANWEDFHIKEA
+204 ATWEDFHIKEA

-239 VLPKTIQNLSFDY
+239 VLPKTLQNLSFDY

-257 RQFKT
+257 KQFKT

-296 LCVFFLVLFFLVLF
+296 LCVFFLVLL

-368 IKIVGS
+368 IKILGS
-374 HGDYYKILTPHEQIG
+374 HDDYYKILTPHEQIG

>member
-1 MEFLFEKSLM
+1 MGFLFEKSLM
-11 GFCTHSIKIVKTIG
+11 SFCTHSIKILKIIS
-25 LILSFLATFLL
+25 LILSLL
-36 ADLVAENTH
+36 AAFLVAEDAH
-45 DPEEIKAKVAYVKIP
+45 EPEEIKAKVAYVKIP
-60 QLEDLENNPVYIG
+60 QLEDLENTPVYIG

-78 TYELLLF
+78 TYDLLLF
-85 DAEFLEAKIKDE
+85 DAEFLEAKIKDG

-106 SKMPKWKK
+106 NKMPKWKK
-114 VEKELFRATYYY
+114 VEQELFRATYYY
-126 KIKGVKASIP
+126 KIKGIRASIP
-136 PLEVSAFSNK
+136 SLEVSAFSNK
-146 DKYIDYSIA
+146 DKYIDHSIA
-155 PKVTLQVTDLS
+155 PKVALQVTDLS
-166 KNSRYAN
+166 KNPRYAN

-178 LQVLQYKTKDY
+178 LQVVQYKTKDY
-189 DDKNNILVV
+189 DDKNNILVM

-239 VLPKTIQNLSFDY
+239 VLPKTLQNLSFDY

-257 RQFKT
+257 KQFKT

-296 LCVFFLVLFFLVLF
+296 LCVFFLVLFF
-310 FIFGRKLI
+310 IFGRKLI

-330 LYHLLF
+330 LYNLLF

-368 IKIVGS
+368 IKILGS
-374 HGDYYKILTPHEQIG
+374 HDDYYKILTPHEQIG

>member
-1 MEFLFEKSLM
+1 MGFLFEKSLM
-11 GFCTHSIKIVKTIG
+11 TFCTRSIKIVKTIG
-25 LILSFLATFLL
+25 LILSLLATFLV

-45 DPEEIKAKVAYVKIP
+45 DPEEIKAKVVYVKIP
-60 QLEDLENNPVYIG
+60 RLEDLENNPVYIG
-73 QIIGV
+73 QTISV
-78 TYELLLF
+78 TYDLLLF

-126 KIKGVKASIP
+126 KIKGIKARIP

-166 KNSRYAN
+166 KNPRYAN

-204 ANWEDFHIKEA
+204 ATWEDFHIKEVL
-215 IKQGFDNASL
+215 KQGFDNASL

-296 LCVFFLVLFFLVLF
+296 LCVFFLVLFF
-310 FIFGRKLI
+310 IFGRKLI

-330 LYHLLF
+330 LYNLLF
-336 TQKSALLLAHKKIR
+336 TQKSAFLLAHKKIR

-368 IKIVGS
+368 IKILGS
-374 HGDYYKILTPHEQIG
+374 HDDYYKILTPHEQIG

>member
-1 MEFLFEKSLM
+1 MGFLFEKSLM
-11 GFCTHSIKIVKTIG
+11 TFCARSIKIVKTIG
-25 LILSFLATFLL
+25 LILSLLATFLV
-36 ADLVAENTH
+36 ADLATENTH
-45 DPEEIKAKVAYVKIP
+45 EPEEIKAKVVYVKIP

-73 QIIGV
+73 QTIGV
-78 TYELLLF
+78 TYDLLLF

-126 KIKGVKASIP
+126 KIKGIKASIP

-146 DKYIDYSIA
+146 DKYIDYSMA

-166 KNSRYAN
+166 KNPRYAN

-215 IKQGFDNASL
+215 LKQGFDNASL

-269 TQDTTG
+269 TQDATG

-291 VALLA
+291 VVLLA
-296 LCVFFLVLFFLVLF
+296 LCVFFLVLF

-336 TQKSALLLAHKKIR
+336 TQKSALLLAHQKIR

-368 IKIVGS
+368 IKILGS
-374 HGDYYKILTPHEQIG
+374 HDDYYKILTPHEQIG